1 MQSEKI
7 VISKEQKFERK
18 KIILEEHCLK
28 DRLTPVTPERNWMI
42 SVKKIKVTKTA
53 EAHLETSSIPT

>member
-18 KIILEEHCLK
+18 KLILEERCLK
-28 DRLTPVTPERNWMI
+28 DRLTPVTPEHN
-42 SVKKIKVTKTA
+42 
-53 EAHLETSSIPT
+53 